1 MSRNRSSSSEAKRQ
15 PKVADSR
22 LKMLRAEIDDLD
34 ERLVKLLNQRAACA
48 VEIGHLKKILG
59 LEVYQPER
67 EAAVLEHVRAATL
80 GPLAPDA
87 VTRLFERIIDEARR
101 LERLAKT
108 DDEA

>member
-1 MSRNRSSSSEAKRQ
+1 MADEAERKGTVVS
-15 PKVADSR
+15 PEAEAR
-22 LKMLRAEIDDLD
+22 LKALRAQIDALD
-34 ERLVKLLNQRAACA
+34 DELVTLLNRRAACA
-48 VEIGHLKKILG
+48 VEIGHLKQGLG

-67 EAAVLEHVRAATL
+67 ELAVLEHVRTANK

-108 DDEA
+108 SEDT

>member
-1 MSRNRSSSSEAKRQ
+1 VE
-15 PKVADSR
+15 PDTR
-22 LKMLRAEIDDLD
+22 LKMLRTQIDDLD
-34 ERLVKLLNQRAACA
+34 DQLVKLLNQRAACA
-48 VEIGHLKKILG
+48 VEIGHLKNLLG

-67 EAAVLEHVRAATL
+67 EIAVLEHVRNATK

-108 DDEA
+108 DEDA

>member
-1 MSRNRSSSSEAKRQ
+1 
-15 PKVADSR
+15 VGADTR
-22 LKMLRAEIDDLD
+22 LKVLRDQIDALD
-34 ERLVKLLNQRAACA
+34 EQLVKLLNARAACA
-48 VEIGHLKKILG
+48 VEIGHLKQRLG

-67 EAAVLEHVRAATL
+67 ELAVLEHVRTATQ

-108 DDEA
+108 DEEA